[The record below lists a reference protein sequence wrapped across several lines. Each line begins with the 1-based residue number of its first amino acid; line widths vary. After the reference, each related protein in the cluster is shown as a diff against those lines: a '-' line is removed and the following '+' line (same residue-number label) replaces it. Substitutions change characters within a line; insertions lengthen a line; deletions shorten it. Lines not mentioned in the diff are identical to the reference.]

1 LFQKIK
7 YIPVVLLLCC
17 PTGRIFSQTQART
30 APTAEA
36 ALTPAAPDS
45 IRILMLYGSKPAK
58 GHPEEPKWFGGKPG
72 GHVAIDMGG
81 DSTLNFGPTKYR
93 PFCHIF
99 SRSKPA
105 NFKSRFHIRTVHAFW
120 RTFNYTHPVNDHADS
135 LKGLVIVMP
144 ITPQQKQ
151 KLDSITKAYLNNT
164 PYDYA
169 VFGMRCAS
177 ASYAVLAQLNLLDK
191 PYKRRIWW
199 HLLYP
204 RDIRFELLKQ
214 TKQNPAAATWRIYN
228 TAGTTVRKWDRDRK
242 VK

>member
-1 LFQKIK
+1 MHCIIRIPTLLF
-7 YIPVVLLLCC
+7 LCGLAGKVF
-17 PTGRIFSQTQART
+17 PQARIATDTT
-30 APTAEA
+30 ATTAV
-36 ALTPAAPDS
+36 PKAPDS

-105 NFKSRFHIRTVHAFW
+105 NFKSRFHIRNVDAFW

-135 LKGLVIVMP
+135 IKGLVIVMP

-151 KLDSITKAYLNNT
+151 KLDSITKAYLSNT

-177 ASYAVLAQLNLLDK
+177 ASYAILAQLDLLDK

-204 RDIRFELLKQ
+204 RDIRYELLKQ
-214 TKQNPAAATWRIYN
+214 VKNNPSTSAWRIYS
-228 TAGTTVRKWDRDRK
+228 TVGTTVRKWDRDRK
-242 VK
+242 L